1 MEVVKLSKPKSLSL
15 LMSVAAMG
23 LVVSAAV
30 QVSDLIWKFA
40 APAADAL
47 QPGAR
52 QLLTE
57 RQESPAVIDLALVKE
72 VFLLNRAG
80 PAALTEKTISPELET
95 RLELTLSGIL
105 LNTNAAYSRAIIG
118 TGNGQQVYR
127 PGEALQGTPGTV
139 TVEAVYAQH
148 VMLNNNGR
156 QELLRMDDTS
166 VPVLA
171 ISSEPVPVITNTNTI
186 TITNTNA
193 STNLLSGRSLMELLR
208 TQPLFSTPGDM
219 GSLVGMQIRHGSRQD
234 FMSAVGLRQG
244 DVITAIDGRQLKDI
258 SNISD
263 ITAQLASADSVMLSL
278 LRDGEVLDLNIRREQ
293 L

>member
-15 LMSVAAMG
+15 LMSMAAMG

-52 QLLTE
+52 QLLDQ
-57 RQESPAVIDLALVKE
+57 RHESPTVIDLALVKE

-80 PAALTEKTISPELET
+80 PAALTGKTVSPELET

-105 LNTNAAYSRAIIG
+105 LNSNAAYSRAIIG

-148 VMLNNNGR
+148 VVLNNNGR

-166 VPVLA
+166 VPELA
-171 ISSEPVPVITNTNTI
+171 ISSEPVADIAST
-186 TITNTNA
+186 

-263 ITAQLASADSVMLSL
+263 ITAQLASADSVKLSL

>member
-40 APAADAL
+40 APSSDAL

-57 RQESPAVIDLALVKE
+57 RHESPAVIDLALVKE
-72 VFLLNRAG
+72 VFLLNRAS
-80 PAALTEKTISPELET
+80 PAALAGKTVSPELET
-95 RLELTLSGIL
+95 RLELMLSGIL
-105 LNTNAAYSRAIIG
+105 LNSNAAYSRAIIG

-148 VMLNNNGR
+148 VVLNNNGR

-171 ISSEPVPVITNTNTI
+171 ISSEPVPAITNTN
-186 TITNTNA
+186 
-193 STNLLSGRSLMELLR
+193 TNLLSGRSLMELLR

-263 ITAQLASADSVMLSL
+263 ITAQLASADSVKLSL

>member
-30 QVSDLIWKFA
+30 QVSDLIWKFTV
-40 APAADAL
+40 PSSDAL

-57 RQESPAVIDLALVKE
+57 RHESPAVIDLALVNE

-80 PAALTEKTISPELET
+80 PAALAGKTVSPELET

-105 LNTNAAYSRAIIG
+105 LNSNAAYSRAIIG

-148 VMLNNNGR
+148 VVLNNNGR

-171 ISSEPVPVITNTNTI
+171 ISSEPVPAVTNTNTNT
-186 TITNTNA
+186 TI
-193 STNLLSGRSLMELLR
+193 NLLSGRSLMELLR